1 MALFTIFTFCNKE
14 WLSNLTKNHMS
25 SVLLFVGVHGQA
37 QGDIAVRRKHYR
49 AIKIKQLLFSLS
61 HIIKVSLAM
70 YETNCLKL

>member
-1 MALFTIFTFCNKE
+1 MALKSDQESHEFSVTFRRCPRP
-14 WLSNLTKNHMS
+14 SP
-25 SVLLFVGVHGQA
+25 
-37 QGDIAVRRKHYR
+37 GDIAVRRKHYR